1 MACNN
6 PLVANFTIADFK
18 TLFSRDF
25 KYLPVWDNATIYNKD
40 EIVYYTTNK
49 LFYKAKNNGVN
60 SIPTT
65 TNDWLL
71 IIDNVNNYILD
82 SDIEKATDEA
92 CFVFNATLYP
102 TDKIKLPW
110 LYLIAHFLVLDL
122 RAGGVRSESFALTSS
137 KSVGSVSESYSIPDW
152 ILQNPQL
159 AYLSKTSYGSKYL
172 NMTLPYLVGNVGAV
186 YGGTNA

>member
-18 TLFSRDF
+18 SLFSRDF
-25 KYLPVWDNATIYNKD
+25 KYLPIWVNTNTYNQGD
-40 EIVYYTTNK
+40 VVYYNVNK
-49 LFYKAKNNGVN
+49 LFYRAKNNGVN
-60 SIPTT
+60 SVPTT
-65 TNDWLL
+65 NNDWLL
-71 IIDNVNNYILD
+71 IVDNVNNYIQD
-82 SDIEKATDEA
+82 ADIDKAFDEA
-92 CFVFNATLYP
+92 CFVFNASLYP

-110 LYLIAHFLVLDL
+110 LYLTAHFLVLDL
-122 RAGGVRSESFALTSS
+122 RAGGLKSESFALTSS

-152 ILQNPQL
+152 ILNNPQL

-172 NMTLPYLVGNVGAV
+172 NMTIPYLVGNVGAV